1 MSIMMSIVRPE
12 KNITGNSD
20 MLLSEIFNDIA
31 DTSKKGIK
39 NNFSNATDIITY
51 NLMNSLVML
60 LYYSRCLITV

>member
-1 MSIMMSIVRPE
+1 MIIIISIVNPE
-12 KNITGNSD
+12 KNITGNND
-20 MLLSEIFNDIA
+20 ILFSEIFSDIA

-51 NLMNSLVML
+51 ILMNSLVIL